1 MERVRDSIDLTLY
14 PMDRYAESP
23 VAAVVSFSGIPWG
36 TESTFFLLPPEGLES
51 IWSLSAPP
59 QRHKMRSSAGT
70 HVASAAKALISPF
83 RVLSGARTGS
93 PRPPAVPTSD
103 SEFSSSCRSLM

>member
-70 HVASAAKALISPF
+70 HVACEHQSEIRYETHYKAQGGERHSYFSTP
-83 RVLSGARTGS
+83 GGTMEAR
-93 PRPPAVPTSD
+93 A
-103 SEFSSSCRSLM
+103 FSY